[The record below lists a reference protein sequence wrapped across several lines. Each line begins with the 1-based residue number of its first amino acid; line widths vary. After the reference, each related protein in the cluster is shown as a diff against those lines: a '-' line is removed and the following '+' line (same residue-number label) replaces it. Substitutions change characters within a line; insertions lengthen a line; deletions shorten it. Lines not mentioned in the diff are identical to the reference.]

1 MNKADALSAFARM
14 KARHVAS
21 GVIKSDA
28 RCGMF
33 GRFDAKVAVMP
44 NEQSGAIIRATAST
58 DFVDLDDEVLIPGGA
73 DTSYLTANRSVFV
86 DHWYDLDHCVGK
98 VKELR
103 RDPATG
109 NWVVDVRMLA
119 NSPFPYVGAVVS
131 MANDVGI
138 GMSVGFDPIEWG
150 TPTKEE
156 QKLYPRAE
164 TIIRKW
170 KMLEVSFTAIPCN
183 VTCQSQSVT
192 FDGVAEEMT
201 KRAKECDRK
210 IFRVARTLVVA

>member
-14 KARHVAS
+14 KARHIAA
-21 GVIKSDA
+21 GAIKSDA

-33 GRFDAKVAVMP
+33 GRFDAKVAVIP
-44 NEQSGAIIRATAST
+44 NEQRGAIIRATAST
-58 DFVDLDDEVLIPGGA
+58 DFVDLDDEVLLPGGA

-98 VKELR
+98 VKEIR

-109 NWVVDVRMLA
+109 SWVVDVRMLA

-131 MANDVGI
+131 MASDVGI

-150 TPTKEE
+150 KPNADEA
-156 QKLYPRAE
+156 KLYPNAE

-192 FDGVAEEMT
+192 FDDMGEEM
-201 KRAKECDRK
+201 AKHASDTVRK
-210 IFRVARTLVVA
+210 IFKVARPFVVA